1 MFVLIQEKLLFD
13 LRGLN
18 KVAVA
23 FGLTQIKKKI
33 QKRRRKKLLKLKV

>member
-23 FGLTQIKKKI
+23 FGLTQIKKY
-33 QKRRRKKLLKLKV
+33 KKEEEKSS

>member
-23 FGLTQIKKKI
+23 FGLTQIKKNT
-33 QKRRRKKLLKLKV
+33 KKKKKKALKT

>member
-23 FGLTQIKKKI
+23 FGLTQIKKKY
-33 QKRRRKKLLKLKV
+33 KKEEEKSS